1 MIVQHFQ
8 DNTFQNMKRHLLRF
22 ACRLLFSLAFPA
34 LTHAFPTSSP
44 VPGGIVLLALKENQV
59 AKSARYENKKL
70 ATLHENTRDY
80 LLIGLSLASKP
91 GKHTLT
97 IKNTSGQTEEI
108 SFYVKAKAYK
118 SQHLTI
124 KNKRKVNPYEKDMD
138 RILSE
143 KKRKTRAR
151 KTWQANTVQVNFSP
165 PLDGRISSIFGLRRF
180 FNEQARR
187 PHSGLDIAAP
197 QGTPIAA
204 VESGTIIE
212 AGNFFFSGNMVYLD
226 HGQGIITLYAHMHTI
241 QVKTGDK
248 IKKGQIIGTV
258 GETGRVT
265 GPHLHLAVIANQTLV
280 DPLLFLP
287 QLSLKAEEYF
297 KNN

>member
-1 MIVQHFQ
+1 
-8 DNTFQNMKRHLLRF
+8 MKRYLLKP
-22 ACRLLFSLAFPA
+22 ACRLLFLLVFPA
-34 LTHAFPTSSP
+34 LAHALPTSSP
-44 VPGGIVLLALKENQV
+44 VPGGIVLLALKKDQIAN
-59 AKSARYENKKL
+59 SARYKNKKL
-70 ATLHENTRDY
+70 ATLHENAQDY
-80 LLIGLSLASKP
+80 LLIGLSLGSKL

-97 IKNTSGQTEEI
+97 IDNTSGQTEEI
-108 SFYVKAKAYK
+108 SFYVKAKTYK

-124 KNKRKVNPYEKDMD
+124 KNKRKVNPYEKDME

-151 KTWQANTVQVNFSP
+151 KTWQANPAQANFSP
-165 PLDGRISSIFGLRRF
+165 PLEGRISSIFGLRRF

-212 AGNFFFSGNMVYLD
+212 AGNFFFSGNMVYID
-226 HGQGIITLYAHMHTI
+226 HGQGIISLYAHMHTI
-241 QVKTGDK
+241 QVETGDK
-248 IKKGQIIGTV
+248 ITKGQIIGTV

>member
-1 MIVQHFQ
+1 
-8 DNTFQNMKRHLLRF
+8 MKRNLLGLT
-22 ACRLLFSLAFPA
+22 CKLLFLLVFPA
-34 LTHAFPTSSP
+34 LSQALPTSSS
-44 VPGGIVLLALKENQV
+44 VPGGIVLLALSKNQV
-59 AKSARYENKKL
+59 ASSARYKNKKL
-70 ATLHENTRDY
+70 ATLHENARDY
-80 LLIGLSLASKP
+80 LLVGLSLGSKL

-97 IKNTSGQTEEI
+97 ISNTSGQTEEI
-108 SFYVKAKAYK
+108 SFYVKAKTYK

-124 KNKRKVNPYEKDMD
+124 KNKRKVNPYEKDME

-151 KTWQANTVQVNFSP
+151 KTWQADLAQTNFSP
-165 PLDGRISSIFGLRRF
+165 PLDGRISGIFGLRRF
-180 FNEQARR
+180 FNKQARR

-197 QGTPIAA
+197 RGTPIAA
-204 VESGTIIE
+204 VESGTVIE
-212 AGNFFFSGNMVYLD
+212 AGNFFFSGNMIYLD
-226 HGQGIITLYAHMHTI
+226 HGQGIITLYAHMHTL
-241 QVKTGDK
+241 QVKIGDK
-248 IKKGQIIGTV
+248 ITKGQIIGTV

-287 QLSLKAEEYF
+287 QLSIKAEEYF